1 MSTPSRASIYNAADV
16 ALDAEELANSD
27 PNTIAQQ
34 LSSRLAKEKLFT
46 KIGGRFMIAVRPNR
60 GSSVDAL
67 SKEYAL
73 HAKDSASKKKLPA
86 HVFDIATSAYIHAQ
100 RTTMD
105 QSIVL
110 MYFCF

>member
-1 MSTPSRASIYNAADV
+1 MSSARSSIYNPPDSSF
-16 ALDAEELANSD
+16 DAEELLNSE
-27 PNTIAQQ
+27 PNAIAQQ
-34 LSSRLAKEKLFT
+34 LASRMAKEKLHT

-60 GSSVDAL
+60 GSSIEAL

-73 HAKDSASKKKLPA
+73 KAKDANSKQTPPA
-86 HVFDIATSAYIHAQ
+86 HVFNISTSAYIHAQ

-110 MYFCF
+110 MYLRG